1 MAKTI
6 TPLDGYAILTQV
18 ARQATGQDSFAA
30 VNASTFVSAGETV
43 LATGT
48 ENVLNAVNIV
58 LNRLV
63 LAVIILLPRFTIT
76 AFRLLKIVLFN
87 LKILLLSYEKEDINV
102 IIVANNFLRI

>member
-48 ENVLNAVNIV
+48 ENVLNC
-58 LNRLV
+58 
-63 LAVIILLPRFTIT
+63 T
-76 AFRLLKIVLFN
+76 
-87 LKILLLSYEKEDINV
+87 
-102 IIVANNFLRI
+102 